1 MNQHATCADAP
12 YEMSV
17 AQREAENQA
26 MWFCEDCSEIVINQI
41 IGYQKFETQTK
52 VLTNSIDELRNVKA
66 EMENLVKQ
74 TKDLRNSIDELR
86 GVKAEMD
93 NLQKK
98 IDDSTT
104 TLTSI
109 SQNIESTEKS
119 VKTFAELFHDDSG
132 ESSAESFSRNLAQNT
147 AVHFQKNC

>member
-1 MNQHATCADAP
+1 MDKDKKVKDRCEKCVPKPRNTKLFVRCNLCLLKQHATCADAP
-12 YEMSV
+12 QEMAS
-17 AQREAENQA
+17 AQHEAENQA
-26 MWFCEDCSEIVINQI
+26 MWFCKNCSEIVINQI

-98 IDDSTT
+98 
-104 TLTSI
+104 
-109 SQNIESTEKS
+109 N
-119 VKTFAELFHDDSG
+119 
-132 ESSAESFSRNLAQNT
+132 R
-147 AVHFQKNC
+147 

>member
-1 MNQHATCADAP
+1 MEKDKKVKASCEKCVPKPRNTKLFVRCNLCLLNQHATCADAP

-52 VLTNSIDELRNVKA
+52 
-66 EMENLVKQ
+66 
-74 TKDLRNSIDELR
+74 DLRNSIDELR

-98 IDDSTT
+98 ID
-104 TLTSI
+104 
-109 SQNIESTEKS
+109 
-119 VKTFAELFHDDSG
+119 
-132 ESSAESFSRNLAQNT
+132 
-147 AVHFQKNC
+147 